1 MNAQLAL
8 DLAPPT
14 LAQARAVGEI
24 GAQLAEQRA
33 ARETPCFRERAEAL
47 ILARLAIGNAS
58 GEECTDHCAA
68 SGLKFADGRALG
80 ATYASLVRRG
90 LIVRVGEC
98 KRVKGHGTAGG
109 SVYQLAPRATE
120 VAK

>member
-1 MNAQLAL
+1 MRIAL
-8 DLAPPT
+8 DLTPPT

-47 ILARLAIGNAS
+47 ILERLAISNAS

-68 SGLKFADGRALG
+68 SGLKFADGLALG
-80 ATYASLVRRG
+80 ATYASLLKRG
-90 LIVRVGEC
+90 LIVKVGEC
-98 KRVKGHGTAGG
+98 KRRRGRGTAGG
-109 SVYQLAPRATE
+109 SIYQLGAARP
-120 VAK
+120 